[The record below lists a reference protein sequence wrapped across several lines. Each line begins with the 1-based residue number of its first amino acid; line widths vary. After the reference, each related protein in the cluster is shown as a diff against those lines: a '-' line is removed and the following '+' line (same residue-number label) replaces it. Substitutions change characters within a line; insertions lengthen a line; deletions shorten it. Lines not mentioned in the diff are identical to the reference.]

1 MPKISQ
7 KIDKLT
13 HSIENRIS
21 CDSFATDVIEL
32 KIEELK
38 TLKKAWK
45 FDWNQEFS
53 SGNQVY
59 KLVIRTAPEV
69 IQELLSICDKGDHI
83 FMNLLESAPHNF
95 GKNKIYEGVAGNLV
109 AFACQVS
116 FEKGYGGIVAF
127 EVKTKLIEHYK
138 LTLKAQL
145 FAGNKMFIDEKP
157 ALLLIEKYFNN

>member
-13 HSIENRIS
+13 KSIENCIS
-21 CDSFATDVIEL
+21 GDSFATDVIEL

-59 KLVIRTAPEV
+59 KLVIRTVPEV
-69 IQELLSICDKGDHI
+69 IQGLVSINDKGAI
-83 FMNLLESAPHNF
+83 SL
-95 GKNKIYEGVAGNLV
+95 
-109 AFACQVS
+109 
-116 FEKGYGGIVAF
+116 
-127 EVKTKLIEHYK
+127 
-138 LTLKAQL
+138 
-145 FAGNKMFIDEKP
+145 
-157 ALLLIEKYFNN
+157 